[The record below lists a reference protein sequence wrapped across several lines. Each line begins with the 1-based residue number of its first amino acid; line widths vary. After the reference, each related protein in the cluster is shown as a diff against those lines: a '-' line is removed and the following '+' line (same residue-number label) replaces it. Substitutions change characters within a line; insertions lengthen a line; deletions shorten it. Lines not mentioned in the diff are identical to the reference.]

1 MNLTTLLFSFQ
12 GRINRAKYWTVML
25 VYLAIL
31 IVCTV
36 FAIIGLGIS
45 SAIPSTGASMSYL
58 FMAIF
63 ALVCL
68 VTMWSSIAVGIK
80 RLHDRDQSG
89 WWMLVFS
96 GVSTIV
102 SLLEETAATPGSQFI
117 LGVGSFAVT
126 IWIIIELGFLRG
138 TQGPNR
144 FGSDPL
150 EASPR

>member
-12 GRINRAKYWTVML
+12 GRINRAKYWSAIL
-25 VYLAIL
+25 IYLAIL
-31 IVCTV
+31 VVCSV
-36 FAIIGLGIS
+36 FAVIGFGIS
-45 SAIPSTGASMSYL
+45 SAIPSTGAPVSYL
-58 FMAIF
+58 LMAIF
-63 ALVCL
+63 AIACL
-68 VTMWSSIAVGIK
+68 LTMWSSIATGIK

-102 SLLEETAATPGSQFI
+102 SLLQETAATPSNKFV

-126 IWIIIELGFLRG
+126 IWIIIELGCLRG

-144 FGSDPL
+144 FGTDPF